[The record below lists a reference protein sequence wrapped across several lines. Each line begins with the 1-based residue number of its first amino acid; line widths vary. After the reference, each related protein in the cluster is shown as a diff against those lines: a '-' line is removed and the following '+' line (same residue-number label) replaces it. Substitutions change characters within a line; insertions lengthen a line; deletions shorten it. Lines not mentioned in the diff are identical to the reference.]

1 MYFQSCNQ
9 TAKLSIDFYIYIQ
22 KFVPLLLQKVPSYSE
37 HILEKECGQNA
48 KKLLASMLLRQGIL
62 LCNCLPERPV
72 FYLPVFDA
80 LRATAQICYNRHQ
93 ELHRAGSAAHFSP
106 SVAHGTFSLEGDE
119 FGS

>member
-1 MYFQSCNQ
+1 MHFRICNQ
-9 TAKLSIDFYIYIQ
+9 TAELSIDFYIYIQ

-72 FYLPVFDA
+72 FYLPVCDA
-80 LRATAQICYNRHQ
+80 LRAAAQICYNRHH
-93 ELHRAGSAAHFSP
+93 ERHSAGSAAHSSP
-106 SVAHGTFSLEGDE
+106 AHGTSLEGRRVW
-119 FGS
+119 